1 MSTTTTWNPMTHEEY
16 DLLLGFDVY
25 SSDNEKLGTIKEVC
39 HPAVSMPA
47 ARGEH
52 YFRVEPGMLK
62 KLFSDLDEVFIA
74 ETMIR
79 DVRPDDG
86 RVVLNVSKDRII
98 EHDWDRPHDFD
109 SYRLSKPSAS

>member
-1 MSTTTTWNPMTHEEY
+1 MSTTTWNPMTHEEY
-16 DLLLGFDVY
+16 DLLNGFDVY

-39 HPAVSMPA
+39 HPATAMPE

-52 YFRVEPGMLK
+52 YFRVEPGMFK

-79 DVRPDDG
+79 DVRPDDN
-86 RVVLNVSKDRII
+86 RVILSVPRDRVQD
-98 EHDWDRPHDFD
+98 EDWGRPHDFD
-109 SYRLSKPSAS
+109 TYRLGKPVS